1 MIRLA
6 LLLVK
11 TSVIF
16 VLVAT
21 LAMAVLGLTGCKMDF
36 TGVLNANNGI
46 YWYTNGPESINFKL
60 DGRSPQSPSPEL
72 VFHIAGYQYAIT
84 NTIRS
89 VSLLFSAAYRLIRA
103 AYFPEIR
110 T

>member
-11 TSVIF
+11 TSAIF

-21 LAMAVLGLTGCKMDF
+21 LAVAVLGLIGYKMAF

-46 YWYTNGPESINFKL
+46 YWYTNGPESINLKL
-60 DGRSPQSPSPEL
+60 DGRFPQSPSPPL
-72 VFHIAGYQYAIT
+72 
-84 NTIRS
+84 RR
-89 VSLLFSAAYRLIRA
+89 VSRLPA
-103 AYFPEIR
+103 P
-110 T
+110 